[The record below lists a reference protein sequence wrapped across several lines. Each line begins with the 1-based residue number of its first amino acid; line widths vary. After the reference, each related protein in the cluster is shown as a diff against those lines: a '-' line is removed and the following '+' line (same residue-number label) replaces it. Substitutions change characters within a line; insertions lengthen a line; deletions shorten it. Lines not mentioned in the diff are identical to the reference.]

1 MPLLDVDKDR
11 VQFSPLHSFQSDEII
26 AYDKIKVID
35 GKDTGDSDG
44 VEVDLNPS
52 ADQQLCYGIVVK
64 DLGSNHGAV
73 RRLLVQVSRDQ
84 RKSSE
89 SVISMLSSQV
99 YMFAPTRIVTHSMNN
114 YSSEDF
120 AKRKSSRRGA
130 SGKQDHSR
138 DSKPTAVAP
147 ASSVDEATVGSP
159 VDANE
164 LIDAVHDILTA

>member
-1 MPLLDVDKDR
+1 MILWCRSGSEPL
-11 VQFSPLHSFQSDEII
+11 S
-26 AYDKIKVID
+26 
-35 GKDTGDSDG
+35 
-44 VEVDLNPS
+44 
-52 ADQQLCYGIVVK
+52 DQQLCYGIVVK

-73 RRLLVQVSRDQ
+73 QRLLVQVSRDQ

-120 AKRKSSRRGA
+120 AKRKSSRGCIGQA
-130 SGKQDHSR
+130 GPPR
-138 DSKPTAVAP
+138 DGKPTAVAP

-164 LIDAVHDILTA
+164 LIDAVHDILGRVGLSLTKTRES